1 MALCS
6 FIVAKTETVC
16 GRTEDTL
23 LLKGTKHQLSV
34 FDKMPMVRRFFYA
47 CFTFQ
52 FRACTM
58 ANSPLREGFTDG
70 FICQLHR

>member
-1 MALCS
+1 MALCF
-6 FIVAKTETVC
+6 FIVDKTETDC

-34 FDKMPMVRRFFYA
+34 FDKTPMVRRFFHA

-52 FRACTM
+52 FRACTVYRRKFCLKYD
-58 ANSPLREGFTDG
+58 N
-70 FICQLHR
+70 